1 MIASKQMT
9 LSPAQHFDCH
19 IMGLTLSVAASSARA
34 LVDPALAVRP
44 KSERRPRRRAA
55 AGVTERLRPAAHAM
69 LSSPATRVRLDRDMM
84 TPLGPDSRIELQRA
98 ARSSQRRGRLR
109 FEARGLLV
117 INSLRSAALCD
128 RSRAPGPQG
137 LRSRSFQSQAEQVS
151 CSPLLLYIRIVAA
164 CQQACLRTFATW
176 RRCMMMLR
184 RRRPLPTT
192 LTPYTHQS
200 QSTENL
206 TPTTLAGPAHAQGRT
221 AGRCARSGAMTP
233 FLGITL
239 SIAGLAPSTARWI
252 T

>member
-1 MIASKQMT
+1 
-9 LSPAQHFDCH
+9 
-19 IMGLTLSVAASSARA
+19 
-34 LVDPALAVRP
+34 
-44 KSERRPRRRAA
+44 
-55 AGVTERLRPAAHAM
+55 M
-69 LSSPATRVRLDRDMM
+69 L
-84 TPLGPDSRIELQRA
+84 RA
-98 ARSSQRRGRLR
+98 ARNGGGRLR

-117 INSLRSAALCD
+117 INFVQLDLQLHCATLTGTGST
-128 RSRAPGPQG
+128 G
-137 LRSRSFQSQAEQVS
+137 LRSRSFQSQAVQVS